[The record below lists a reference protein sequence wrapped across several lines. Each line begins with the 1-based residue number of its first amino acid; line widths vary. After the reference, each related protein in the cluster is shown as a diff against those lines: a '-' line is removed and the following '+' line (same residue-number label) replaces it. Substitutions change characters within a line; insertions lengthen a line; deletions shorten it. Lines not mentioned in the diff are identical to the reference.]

1 MFKKEINFNK
11 CFKPVLIGYAIFM
24 VIGIVL
30 TCILGVNLDINFKGG
45 TRITYSYTGE
55 LDYKSTEKLIEET
68 LGKDV
73 DISESAGLADAS
85 KKIVIT
91 LVGTDS
97 LSNEAQQ
104 NLAKVLTEKYKDN
117 TFELYDSNSVN
128 PSVAGAFFA
137 KSLAAVILTG
147 ALVVLYVG
155 IRFRKIGGV
164 SAGITAFASLFLDI
178 FVAFFTCTIFGLQID
193 SNFMAVVLTIL
204 GYSLNDTIVVYD
216 RVRENKGIYPKATT
230 AELVND
236 SLNTVKIRTIVTT
249 TTTFLAVVLI
259 IVIAEIFGLTSLRSF
274 AIPMAFGL
282 ISGCISSLFIS
293 APLWVIWKNYS
304 DKKAPKSK
312 KSKKSSRR

>member
-1 MFKKEINFNK
+1 MFKKNIDFNK
-11 CFKPVLIGYAIFM
+11 CFKPVLIGYAVFM
-24 VIGIVL
+24 VIGIIL
-30 TCILGVNLDINFKGG
+30 TAIFGVQLDINFKGG

-55 LDYKSTEKLIEET
+55 LDYKSTETLIEKT
-68 LGKDV
+68 LEKEV
-73 DISESAGLADAS
+73 NISESSGLADDS

-104 NLAKVLTEKYKDN
+104 NLAKVLTEEYKEN

-137 KSLAAVILTG
+137 KSLAAVVLTG
-147 ALVVLYVG
+147 LLVILYVG

-164 SAGITAFASLFLDI
+164 SAGLTAFASLFLDI
-178 FVAFFTCTIFGLQID
+178 FVAFFICNIFGLQID
-193 SNFMAVVLTIL
+193 SNFMAVILTIL

-216 RVRENKGIYPKATT
+216 RIRENKGNNPTAST

-236 SLNTVKIRTIVTT
+236 SLNTVKVRTFITT
-249 TTTFLAVVLI
+249 ITTLSAVVMI
-259 IVIAEIFGLTSLRSF
+259 IVIAELFGLTSLRSF

-282 ISGCISSLFIS
+282 VSGCISSLFVS
-293 APLWVIWKNYS
+293 APLWVIWKNRS
-304 DKKAPKSK
+304 GKKTPNYAGK
-312 KSKKSSRR
+312 KGKKK

>member
-11 CFKPVLIGYAIFM
+11 CFKPALIGYAIFM

-30 TCILGVNLDINFKGG
+30 TCIFGVNLDINFKGG

-55 LDYKSTEKLIEET
+55 LDYKTTEALIEET
-68 LGKDV
+68 LGKQV
-73 DISESAGLADAS
+73 DISESSGLADDT

-104 NLAKVLTEKYKDN
+104 NLADVLTEKYPDN

-137 KSLAAVILTG
+137 KSIAAVVLTG
-147 ALVVLYVG
+147 ILVIIYVG

-164 SAGITAFASLFLDI
+164 SAGITAFVALILDVL
-178 FVAFFTCTIFGLQID
+178 VAFFTCTIFGLQID

-216 RVRENKGIYPKATT
+216 RVRENKGIYPNATT
-230 AELVND
+230 AELVNE
-236 SLNTVKIRTIVTT
+236 SLNTVKVRTIVTS
-249 TTTFLAVVLI
+249 TTTFLAVVMI
-259 IVIAEIFGLTSLRSF
+259 ILVAELFGLTSLRSF

-282 ISGCISSLFIS
+282 ISGCVSSLFIS
-293 APLWVIWKNYS
+293 APLWVIWKDHS

-312 KSKKSSRR
+312 KAKTGRR

>member
-1 MFKKEINFNK
+1 MFKKNIDFNK
-11 CFKPVLIGYAIFM
+11 CFKPVLIGYAVFM
-24 VIGIVL
+24 VIGIIL
-30 TCILGVNLDINFKGG
+30 TAIFGVQLDINFKGG

-55 LDYKSTEKLIEET
+55 LDYKSTETLIEKT
-68 LGKDV
+68 LDKEV
-73 DISESAGLADAS
+73 NLSESSGLADDS

-104 NLAKVLTEKYKDN
+104 NLAKVLTEEYKEN

-137 KSLAAVILTG
+137 KSLAAVVLTG
-147 ALVVLYVG
+147 LLVILYVG

-164 SAGITAFASLFLDI
+164 SAGLTAFASLFLDI
-178 FVAFFTCTIFGLQID
+178 FVAFFICNIFGLQID
-193 SNFMAVVLTIL
+193 SNFMAVILTIL

-216 RVRENKGIYPKATT
+216 RIRENKGNNPTAST

-236 SLNTVKIRTIVTT
+236 SLNTVKVRTIITT
-249 TTTFLAVVLI
+249 ITTLSAVVMI
-259 IVIAEIFGLTSLRSF
+259 IVIAELFGLTSLRSF

-282 ISGCISSLFIS
+282 ISGCISSLFVS
-293 APLWVIWKNYS
+293 APLWVIWKNRS
-304 DKKAPKSK
+304 DKKTPKFAGK
-312 KSKKSSRR
+312 KGKKK